1 MRQGEATTGKL
12 ESGRAKLSDGA
23 LDEYGQWFS
32 AQGEVV
38 VGAAAGGSRLH
49 WGRRMLRVSQPS
61 EL

>member
-38 VGAAAGGSRLH
+38 VGAAAGGSAVKNLPI
-49 WGRRMLRVSQPS
+49 MQETRV
-61 EL
+61 